1 MVLKGEEDGCGGARV
16 RKGLLQNLKR
26 VHLGVG
32 MCEARTC
39 TPHTVQAHTHTPT
52 GRHREGEDKGKIKRW
67 GRPVLR
73 GVKRART

>member
-32 MCEARTC
+32 MSEARTC
-39 TPHTVQAHTHTPT
+39 TPHTVQAHTHTHT
-52 GRHREGEDKGKIKRW
+52 SGATERGEIKERKKD
-67 GRPVLR
+67 GAGLF
-73 GVKRART
+73 